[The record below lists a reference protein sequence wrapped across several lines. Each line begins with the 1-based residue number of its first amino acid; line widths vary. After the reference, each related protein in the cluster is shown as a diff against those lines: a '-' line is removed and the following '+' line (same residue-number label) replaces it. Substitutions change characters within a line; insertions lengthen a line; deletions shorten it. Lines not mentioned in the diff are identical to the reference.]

1 MKVNGSV
8 LAAMRQTNNLFDS
21 EVIKKGNIE
30 QLDFVYTANARIL
43 PPGAQLIEGRSQ
55 IKTFWQQAI
64 NDLGLKSATLS
75 TVDAE
80 AVGDGVI
87 EIGRADLTVGDGQ
100 IVTVKYVVHWK
111 KEGDMWKWHVDIWNL
126 NK

>member
-1 MKVNGSV
+1 MKVPEPV

-21 EVIKKGNIE
+21 EVIKNRKIE
-30 QLDFVYTANARIL
+30 QLDLVYTANARIL
-43 PPGAQLIEGRSQ
+43 PPGARMIEGRSH
-55 IKTFWQQAI
+55 IKTFWQQTI
-64 NDLGLKSATLS
+64 SDLGLKSATLS

-80 AVGDGVI
+80 ATGESVI

-111 KEGDMWKWHVDIWNL
+111 KEGDRWKWHVDIWNL
-126 NK
+126 NE

>member
-1 MKVNGSV
+1 
-8 LAAMRQTNNLFDS
+8 MRQTNKLFDS

-55 IKTFWQQAI
+55 IKAFWRRAI
-64 NDLGLKSATLS
+64 RDLGLKSATLS
-75 TVDAE
+75 TLDSE

-87 EIGRADLTVGDGQ
+87 EIGRADLIVEDGR
-100 IVTVKYVVHWK
+100 IVTAKYVVHWK
-111 KEGDMWKWHVDIWNL
+111 KEGDRWKWHVDIWNL
-126 NK
+126 DK

>member
-1 MKVNGSV
+1 MKVTV
-8 LAAMRQTNNLFDS
+8 PVFDAMRQTNKLFGS

-43 PPGAQLIEGRSQ
+43 PPGAQMIQGRSQ
-55 IKTFWQQAI
+55 IKAFWRQAI
-64 NDLGLKSATLS
+64 KDLDLKSATLS

-80 AVGDGVI
+80 AAGDGVI

-100 IVTVKYVVHWK
+100 IVAVKYVVHWK
-111 KEGDMWKWHVDIWNL
+111 KEGDRWKWHVDIWNL
-126 NK
+126 NQ